1 MSGKK
6 AVVHLHIGILL
17 GHKKKEILPL
27 DSIDGP
33 GAFYANRN
41 KTVRERQIPY
51 DFTYMWDLMNN
62 VS

>member
-1 MSGKK
+1 MEYYLAIKRRKSY
-6 AVVHLHIGILL
+6 LW
-17 GHKKKEILPL
+17 